1 MDNKFLQDCP
11 PILKEYLFY
20 RLTIKGQSPRTVQA
34 YYVDLKTFYR
44 FLICKYELKTDP
56 LKMPDEEFKQI
67 KIETANE
74 DIITNVNLSVAY
86 EFLNYTLSGRQNNA
100 STRARKVSV
109 LRGFYKYLS
118 TKTTIIKENPLK
130 DLEVPALKSSLPKF
144 LSLEE
149 SLEFLQSINEKEN
162 PREHLIFTLL
172 LNCGMRVS
180 ELVNIN
186 TTDVNGQTLRLLG
199 KGNKERIIYLN
210 DACLAAIGNWLKV
223 KPQAKNADDKYA
235 LIVSSAGKRLSARRV
250 QQITDDYM
258 KLAGFE
264 GRGISPHKLRHT
276 AATLMYQHGGAD
288 VRVLKEILGHENM
301 STTEIY
307 THVANTQIESAM
319 LHSPLAKVK
328 KNIDKE

>member
-1 MDNKFLQDCP
+1 MDNKFLNDCP

-20 RLTIKGQSPRTVQA
+20 KLTIKGQSPRTVQA

-44 FLICKYELKTDP
+44 FLICKYQLKVEP
-56 LKMPDEEFKQI
+56 LKMPLEDFKSI
-67 KIETANE
+67 KIETIDE
-74 DIITNVNLSVAY
+74 SIIKNVNLSVAY
-86 EFLNYTLSGRQNNA
+86 EYLNYTLSGRQNNA

-118 TKTTIIKENPLK
+118 TKTELLSDNPLK
-130 DLEVPALKSSLPKF
+130 DLEVPAIKSSLPKF
-144 LSLEE
+144 LTLEE
-149 SLEFLQSINEKEN
+149 SLEFLNSINEKEN

-180 ELVNIN
+180 ELVNIDI
-186 TTDVNGQTLRLLG
+186 TDINGQNLRLLG

-210 DACLAAIGNWLKV
+210 DACIAAIDNWLKV

-235 LIVSSAGKRLSARRV
+235 LVVSANGKRLSARRV

-258 KLAGFE
+258 KHAGFE

-301 STTEIY
+301 ATTEIY

-319 LHSPLAKVK
+319 LGSPLAKVK
-328 KNIDKE
+328 KNINKE